1 MIGRAKLM
9 RKLMHQ
15 CKYAF
20 LSYLCIAFVCVCA
33 SRSSMLR
40 CCNDRNLLDTE
51 FEAGLPVIMC
61 PVHKILDIT
70 FVPLPITSR
79 IAVGVRCDE
88 EWGQPATKLS
98 LATEPNLA
106 ILQLS
111 ADEVCKT
118 YWQPQLKP
126 KNCSNFALTTELYV

>member
-1 MIGRAKLM
+1 MLS
-9 RKLMHQ
+9 
-15 CKYAF
+15 F
-20 LSYLCIAFVCVCA
+20 LTSASLLFVYVLPVVVCFGVA
-33 SRSSMLR
+33 MTEY
-40 CCNDRNLLDTE
+40 LLDTE